1 MIRLTDHRRY
11 PVVADSS
18 RFAGKVLLL
27 TGSAAAVKGDLI
39 GFGGA
44 TAWRFLEEGGAGV
57 ALTDVQ
63 DETGEKAAAQM
74 RGEGHNAAYMHL
86 DVTDEAGWKAVI
98 AGVKSKFGRLDCAVN
113 IAGAIDTTTIDDTP
127 VEKWQQVM
135 DVSARGMFLGVQ
147 QSARLMRET
156 GGGSIVNLS
165 SMAARWASP
174 YGAAYAASRAAMT
187 HFTRGAAIQYGA
199 EGIRVNCV
207 LPGWVK
213 SPFTKWIFT
222 DEKLSAYR
230 TNRVPLG
237 RWGEP
242 QEIAAA
248 ILFLL
253 SDDASYITG
262 SELLVDGGTT
272 AGFFPKAG
280 D

>member
-1 MIRLTDHRRY
+1 
-11 PVVADSS
+11 
-18 RFAGKVLLL
+18 
-27 TGSAAAVKGDLI
+27 
-39 GFGGA
+39 
-44 TAWRFLEEGGAGV
+44 
-57 ALTDVQ
+57 
-63 DETGEKAAAQM
+63 
-74 RGEGHNAAYMHL
+74 
-86 DVTDEAGWKAVI
+86 
-98 AGVKSKFGRLDCAVN
+98 
-113 IAGAIDTTTIDDTP
+113 
-127 VEKWQQVM
+127 
-135 DVSARGMFLGVQ
+135 
-147 QSARLMRET
+147 
-156 GGGSIVNLS
+156 
-165 SMAARWASP
+165 
-174 YGAAYAASRAAMT
+174 
-187 HFTRGAAIQYGA
+187 
-199 EGIRVNCV
+199 
-207 LPGWVK
+207 VK